1 MLELP
6 LEELNAENLKSYNI
20 AVRMANRR
28 RGAFLKKIGT
38 SFDDLKV
45 TMFLKAKE
53 KQSENKTILGKY
65 LYLNSVRSY
74 FCHNKLNGRRVQ
86 NFCDI
91 VDEDGSRDN
100 LINKIQAKEETKA
113 ELPQEVVDAF
123 NSVTVKPFPNISWLD
138 FALKLINEDG
148 KNYGLPEKDFKR
160 LKNAFIRHILPKV
173 RKKLGVKANSAR
185 LLLGCRASKG
195 DRKQMLVGAIRKAY
209 KRIGSNDIAFGRI
222 TNWNNYTP
230 KTLQEYL
237 DILDSFC
244 NDGICVKHIETIKQ
258 RNVIKYRFNKD
269 WLENEGR

>member
-6 LEELNAENLKSYNI
+6 LEELNDENLKSYNI

-28 RGAFLKKIGT
+28 RGAFLKKFGT

-53 KQSENKTILGKY
+53 KQAENKTILGKY

-91 VDEDGSRDN
+91 VDEDGIKKN
-100 LINKIQAKEETKA
+100 LIDEVQAKEETKP

-123 NSVTVKPFPNISWLD
+123 DSVTVKPFPNINWLD
-138 FALKLINEDG
+138 FALKLIDKNG
-148 KNYGLPEKDFKR
+148 KNCGLPENEFKR
-160 LKNAFIRHILPKV
+160 LKRVFIRHVLPKV
-173 RKKLGVKANSAR
+173 RKNLGVKANSAR
-185 LLLGCRASKG
+185 LLLGCRAPKG
-195 DRKQMLVGAIRKAY
+195 DRKQMLAGAIRKAY

-222 TNWNNYTP
+222 TNWNNYKP
-230 KTLQEYL
+230 ETLNEYL
-237 DILDSFC
+237 DILDGFC
-244 NDGICVKHIETIKQ
+244 KDGICVKHIETVKQ
-258 RNVIKYRFNKD
+258 RNVIKFKFDND